1 MKQTMRTALLAVAAL
16 AISHFFAPAHTALA
30 ADAQERPPVVL
41 ELFTSQGCSSCPAAD
56 KLLGEIAEARDDVL
70 VLSFHVD
77 YWNYIGW
84 EDKFA
89 TDETTTRQ
97 RQYARSLGLSY
108 VYTPQ
113 LVINGKAHEVGSN
126 RSAVMRAIDAAH
138 DADAERV
145 SVGLDKRDDGAL
157 VLSLPEKPGTENGV
171 IWLVNFDRAHT
182 TSVKAGE
189 NTGRTIT
196 NHRVVRSYKKI
207 GNWQGEASEI
217 VIDTEMLAAA
227 RAEADGCALI
237 VQAGGNGP
245 IIGARAFWVREN
257 QS

>member
-1 MKQTMRTALLAVAAL
+1 MKQTVRTALLAL
-16 AISHFFAPAHTALA
+16 AGLAVTHIFAPAHA
-30 ADAQERPPVVL
+30 ADPQSRPPVVL

-56 KLLGEIAEARDDVL
+56 ALLGEIAESRDDVL

-97 RQYARSLGLSY
+97 RRYARSLGISY

-113 LVINGKAHEVGSN
+113 LVINGETHEVGSN

-138 DADAERV
+138 ASDDFRV
-145 SVGLDKRDDGAL
+145 AIGLDERSDGAV
-157 VLSLPEKPGTENGV
+157 VLSLPDTPNARDGV
-171 IWLVNFDRAHT
+171 LWLVNFDRAHT
-182 TSVKAGE
+182 TQVKAGE

-196 NHRVVRSYKKI
+196 NHRVVRSYRKI
-207 GNWQGEASEI
+207 GEWRGEAADV
-217 VIDTEMLAAA
+217 VIDPEMLAVA

-237 VQAGGNGP
+237 VQVGGNGP
-245 IIGARAFWVREN
+245 IIGARAFWVRDN
-257 QS
+257 RS

>member
-1 MKQTMRTALLAVAAL
+1 MKQTVRTALLALVGL
-16 AISHFFAPAHTALA
+16 AISQFMAPANA
-30 ADAQERPPVVL
+30 ADPQAKPPVVL

-56 KLLGEIAEARDDVL
+56 ALLGEIAQARDDVI

-89 TDETTTRQ
+89 TDETTARQ
-97 RQYARSLGLSY
+97 HNYASTLGLSY

-113 LVINGKAHEVGSN
+113 LVINGKSHEVGSN
-126 RSAVMRAIDAAH
+126 RSAVTRAIDAAV
-138 DADAERV
+138 AASSERV
-145 SVGLDKRDDGAL
+145 PVGLATRSDGAL
-157 VLSLPEKPGTENGV
+157 VLSIPQMPDVNDGV
-171 IWLVNFDRAHT
+171 IWLINFDRKHVT
-182 TSVKAGE
+182 DVKAGE

-196 NHRVVRSYKKI
+196 NYNVVRSFQRI
-207 GNWQGEASEI
+207 GSWRGEATDI
-217 VIDTEMLAAA
+217 VIDADMLAAA

-237 VQAGGNGP
+237 VQAGENGP
-245 IIGARAFWVREN
+245 ILGARSFWVRDS